1 MAEIK
6 LYTQWPMMMFK
17 EGVNE
22 SGTAWVVREKPLT
35 VFLNHNEFSTVVC
48 SPGAYEELAVGFLLS
63 EGILHSLD
71 DIEDIRCRQEQG
83 LLWIETKHPVTIS
96 DNFLRRHMA
105 SCCGKGRAGL
115 YFINDARQLEA
126 VNSDLRLEMA
136 RILELMSQFEEQA
149 ELFRLTGG
157 VHSVALAGDNGL
169 VARFEDIG
177 RHNAVDKV
185 LGYAILNRIDT
196 ADKCL
201 LLSGRIASE
210 ILIKAARGNVPIIV
224 SRSAPTELTLE
235 LAEELNICIIGFA
248 RGQNLT
254 IYTHPERVLLERR
267 E

>member
-1 MAEIK
+1 MKNK
-6 LYTQWPMMMFK
+6 L
-17 EGVNE
+17 N
-22 SGTAWVVREKPLT
+22 
-35 VFLNHNEFSTVVC
+35 C
-48 SPGAYEELAVGFLLS
+48 
-63 EGILHSLD
+63 
-71 DIEDIRCRQEQG
+71 
-83 LLWIETKHPVTIS
+83 
-96 DNFLRRHMA
+96 
-105 SCCGKGRAGL
+105 
-115 YFINDARQLEA
+115 
-126 VNSDLRLEMA
+126 SDLPG
-136 RILELMSQFEEQA
+136 SN
-149 ELFRLTGG
+149 
-157 VHSVALAGDNGL
+157 SVALAGDNGL